1 MSNASPASMSATF
14 LSEDPAPPLRPQ
26 DWKREISQLVES
38 HKARRSELSHPATS
52 QHPTRLGQTSA
63 HDRAARIAASVA
75 ARYAVAPTYTEL
87 LQQRNAAAIAA
98 TAEATEQPA
107 EMSAANS
114 STLGEETPSRIA
126 AEDAFPASPS
136 QSAASA
142 LRGTETPLFLDVD
155 RFDLN
160 PEIPFEA
167 APEPAITGTF
177 VLPDLPA
184 RSVEMNVHAPEIEAE
199 PALEDLLAA
208 SVITPSVPLPAN
220 LIEFPREL
228 IATKKVRPQLAE
240 GPLGPSRPNAA
251 ETTQAQLR
259 IFEVES
265 GIEAETTPAPTS
277 TPVVDVSEPAANQNR
292 AFSWSSICLDAQPRQ
307 AEQAHSDTYDVLS
320 VPLQSASID
329 RRLMAFAVDFCAVT
343 GAFLAFLFV
352 FALSTPHLPTGMPA
366 VVMSGVVYL
375 ALWVL
380 YQFLFF
386 SLGDATAGMHYAR
399 IALCTFEDGNP
410 NRNALRRRIA
420 AWWISA
426 LPLGLG
432 FAWAL
437 LDEDNLSWHDRMTR
451 TYQRSY

>member
-1 MSNASPASMSATF
+1 MPATF
-14 LSEDPAPPLRPQ
+14 LSEEPAPLVRSL

-38 HKARRSELSHPATS
+38 HKARRSEPSHPATG
-52 QHPTRLGQTSA
+52 QHPVRLGQTSA

-75 ARYAVAPTYTEL
+75 ARYAATPTYTEL
-87 LQQRNAAAIAA
+87 LQRRNTAAAEAL
-98 TAEATEQPA
+98 TEATKQPA
-107 EMSAANS
+107 ADSSALA
-114 STLGEETPSRIA
+114 EETLSRIA
-126 AEDAFPASPS
+126 AEDGFSASPLLPA
-136 QSAASA
+136 AAS
-142 LRGTETPLFLDVD
+142 LKDETETTLRQNAG
-155 RFDLN
+155 RFDLT

-177 VLPDLPA
+177 VLPDLRA
-184 RSVEMNVHAPEIEAE
+184 RSVEMNVHAPEMEAE

-208 SVITPSVPLPAN
+208 SVVMPAVPLPAN

-228 IATKKVRPQLAE
+228 IATKKVRPQLVE
-240 GPLGPSRPNAA
+240 GPLGPSRPDAA
-251 ETTQAQLR
+251 EPAQAQLR
-259 IFEVES
+259 IFEVEP
-265 GIEAETTPAPTS
+265 GIEAETAPTPAPAS
-277 TPVVDVSEPAANQNR
+277 TPIMDVSEPAAHQNR
-292 AFSWSSICLDAQPRQ
+292 ASTWSSICLDVQPRQ
-307 AEQAHSDTYDVLS
+307 AEQTQSDTYDVLS

-352 FALSTPHLPTGMPA
+352 FALSTPHLPTGTPA
-366 VVMSGVVYL
+366 VIMSGVVYL

-386 SLGDATAGMHYAR
+386 SLGDATVGMHYAR
-399 IALCTFEDGNP
+399 IALCTFEDENP
-410 NRNALRRRIA
+410 SRTALRRRIA